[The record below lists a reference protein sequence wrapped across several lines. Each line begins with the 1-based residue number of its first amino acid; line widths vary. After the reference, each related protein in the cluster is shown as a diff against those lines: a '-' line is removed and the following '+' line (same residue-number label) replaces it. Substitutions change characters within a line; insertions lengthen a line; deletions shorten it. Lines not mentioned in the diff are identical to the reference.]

1 MFGLKPNTFHV
12 ILCSVVC
19 VHVCIL
25 SNVCFLVFTVP
36 VMEYAAMLGS
46 PDLVSGLRD
55 LLEDSDVAV
64 VKRTLRVFAN
74 VYRHALQLL
83 AAGELE
89 EATFKKAWPA
99 VKGVADH
106 VLEMLATNENEGIT
120 VHVVR
125 FLEAAL
131 VAHLLCDVS
140 RFSEVAAHTPKMVSK
155 GVAALTEL
163 ISTPYVGGSAYVVA
177 VRALIT
183 VACYKH
189 DLWTSVTS
197 LIERQIAS
205 PPPTLFDHNVRSL
218 HKILQ
223 RNLFRLLRR
232 ADTAALRSQLIEM
245 MVTVGVPRRML
256 AQWAPP
262 AEARKRP
269 AQPQSEDDI
278 TGRSTPPNKR
288 PRSDSDDAA
297 PAAPRDPREGRPSRD
312 PREPRDPRIN
322 SHHPRDPRDPR
333 TAPRSDPRLTTPQD
347 PRVAAPGHD
356 ADLAKSSPR
365 PSSPPTSASPPLRSE
380 VPAAAA
386 PTAPAPASSPPPAKR
401 KETVSNFEF
410 LKRLIANK
418 KQASASFLETC
429 SEKERALYE
438 RLDHPSVV
446 RLVLSCLDSVPD
458 SPPEDLLRKLG
469 RSSGDVTGIR
479 EQLTS
484 LMAPHIHEDFI
495 SSLNEDETSAPPS
508 RPSSTSS
515 AFSVRASPPQSEASA
530 PSPPSSARSTPSD
543 PAQVCH
549 SDVDLRHLLNRG
561 FHTTGDVDMRDTRN
575 LLPRNPLQPQPQ
587 PQPPASADP
596 REVPR
601 RADPRAPIPTSTRL
615 DPRITMPDSRRGL
628 LDHCEPPAGGLDP
641 RLTQAYSDSQE
652 AMLGER
658 GGPFLEGA
666 RPPYLGGPHHQPH
679 PGYMAGGPQRYA
691 EGPRPPF
698 LEGGGSMI
706 GIRHGFDMP
715 SYEGQYPNPPMGG
728 HLGGHPHDAS
738 YMGPRGMMGGGPR
751 SMGGPWQ
758 GGGMPHHGRMGVMM
772 PIMNGGS
779 GMFSPPMHL

>member
-1 MFGLKPNTFHV
+1 
-12 ILCSVVC
+12 
-19 VHVCIL
+19 
-25 SNVCFLVFTVP
+25 
-36 VMEYAAMLGS
+36 MLGS

-83 AAGELE
+83 AAGDLD
-89 EATFKKAWPA
+89 EATFKAAWPA
-99 VKGVADH
+99 VRGVAEH
-106 VLEMLATNENEGIT
+106 VLGMLATNENEGIT
-120 VHVVR
+120 VHLVR

-140 RFSEVAAHTPKMVSK
+140 RFPEVAAHAPKMVAK

-163 ISTPYVGGSAYVVA
+163 ISTPYVGGSAYLVA

-189 DLWTSVTS
+189 DLWASVTC

-269 AQPQSEDDI
+269 AQPQSEDSI
-278 TGRSTPPNKR
+278 TGRNTPPNKR
-288 PRSDSDDAA
+288 PRSDANDAA
-297 PAAPRDPREGRPSRD
+297 PVAPRDPREGRPSRD
-312 PREPRDPRIN
+312 PRDPRDPCMN
-322 SHHPRDPRDPR
+322 SHTRDPRDPR
-333 TAPRSDPRLTTPQD
+333 TVPRADPRLSTPQD
-347 PRVAAPGHD
+347 PRAAAPGHD
-356 ADLAKSSPR
+356 AAKPSSR
-365 PSSPPTSASPPLRSE
+365 PASPPTSGSPPLRAE
-380 VPAAAA
+380 APAAAA
-386 PTAPAPASSPPPAKR
+386 AAPPPTSSPPPVKR
-401 KETVSNFEF
+401 KESVSNFEF
-410 LKRLIANK
+410 LKSLIASK

-429 SEKERALYE
+429 SEKERALYQ

-469 RSSGDVTGIR
+469 RPSGDVTGIR

-484 LMAPHIHEDFI
+484 LLAPHIHTDFI
-495 SSLNEDETSAPPS
+495 SSLNDEEASAPPS

-515 AFSVRASPPQSEASA
+515 TFSARASPPQSEASA

-543 PAQVCH
+543 PAQMCH

-561 FHTTGDVDMRDTRN
+561 FHTTGDVDMRDTRH
-575 LLPRNPLQPQPQ
+575 LLPRNPL
-587 PQPPASADP
+587 PPAPTSADP
-596 REVPR
+596 REAPR
-601 RADPRAPIPTSTRL
+601 RADPRADPRAPIPTSTRL
-615 DPRITMPDSRRGL
+615 DPRIAMPEPRRGL
-628 LDHCEPPAGGLDP
+628 LDAGEAPGGGGLDP

-652 AMLGER
+652 ALLGER
-658 GGPFLEGA
+658 GGPFMEGA
-666 RPPYLGGPHHQPH
+666 RPPYLGGPHHQPP
-679 PGYMAGGPQRYA
+679 PGYMAGGPQRYV

-698 LEGGGSMI
+698 LEGGGGGMM
-706 GIRHGFDMP
+706 GMRHGYDMP
-715 SYEGQYPNPPMGG
+715 TYEGQYSNPPMGG
-728 HLGGHPHDAS
+728 PLGGPPHDAG

-751 SMGGPWQ
+751 GMGGPWQ

-779 GMFSPPMHL
+779 AMFSPPMHL

>member
-1 MFGLKPNTFHV
+1 
-12 ILCSVVC
+12 
-19 VHVCIL
+19 
-25 SNVCFLVFTVP
+25 
-36 VMEYAAMLGS
+36 MEYAAMLGS
-46 PDLVSGLRD
+46 PELVTGLRD
-55 LLEDSDVAV
+55 LLADSDVAV
-64 VKRTLRVFAN
+64 VKRTVRVFAN

-83 AAGELE
+83 AAGDLD
-89 EATFKKAWPA
+89 EATFKAAWPA
-99 VKGVADH
+99 VRGVAEH
-106 VLEMLATNENEGIT
+106 VLGMLSTSENEGVT

-140 RFSEVAAHTPKMVSK
+140 RFPEVAAHTPKMVAK
-155 GVAALTEL
+155 GVAALTGL
-163 ISTPYVGGSAYVVA
+163 ISTPYVGGSAFLVA

-189 DLWTSVTS
+189 DLWTSVTN

-232 ADTAALRSQLIEM
+232 ADTPALRSQLIEM

-269 AQPQSEDDI
+269 AQPQSEDAI
-278 TGRSTPPNKR
+278 TGRNTPPNKR
-288 PRSDSDDAA
+288 PRSDADDEA

-312 PREPRDPRIN
+312 TREPRDPRIN
-322 SHHPRDPRDPR
+322 GHLRDPRDPR
-333 TAPRSDPRLTTPQD
+333 TASRSDPRLSPPQD

-356 ADLAKSSPR
+356 PTPAKPSSR
-365 PSSPPTSASPPLRSE
+365 PSSPPTSGSPAPRAE
-380 VPAAAA
+380 ATPAVTA
-386 PTAPAPASSPPPAKR
+386 PTLTGSPPPAKR
-401 KETVSNFEF
+401 KETISNFEF
-410 LKRLIANK
+410 LKSLITSK
-418 KQASASFLETC
+418 KQASTSFLETC

-469 RSSGDVTGIR
+469 RPSGDVTGIR

-484 LMAPHIHEDFI
+484 LLAPHIHTDFI
-495 SSLNEDETSAPPS
+495 SSLNEDETIVPPS

-515 AFSVRASPPQSEASA
+515 SSAFSARASPPQSEASA

-543 PAQVCH
+543 PSQVCH

-561 FHTTGDVDMRDTRN
+561 FHATGDVDMRDTRH
-575 LLPRNPLQPQPQ
+575 LLPRNPQL
-587 PQPPASADP
+587 PPATEPMEA
-596 REVPR
+596 PR
-601 RADPRAPIPTSTRL
+601 RADPRTPFPTSNRL
-615 DPRITMPDSRRGL
+615 DPRIADPRRGL
-628 LDHCEPPAGGLDP
+628 SDPSEVPSGVSSSGLDPRIADPRRGLPDPSEVPSGGLDP
-641 RLTQAYSDSQE
+641 RITQAYSDSQE
-652 AMLGER
+652 AMLVGR
-658 GGPFLEGA
+658 TGPFLDGG
-666 RPPYLGGPHHQPH
+666 RPPYMGGPHPQPH
-679 PGYMAGGPQRYA
+679 PGYMAGAPRGYV
-691 EGPRPPF
+691 EGARPPF
-698 LEGGGSMI
+698 LEGGG
-706 GIRHGFDMP
+706 GIMGMRHGFDMP
-715 SYEGQYPNPPMGG
+715 AFEGQYSGPAMGG
-728 HLGGHPHDAS
+728 PLGGPPHDTG

-751 SMGGPWQ
+751 GMGGPWQ
-758 GGGMPHHGRMGVMM
+758 GGGMPQHSRMGVMM

-779 GMFSPPMHL
+779 GMFSASMHI